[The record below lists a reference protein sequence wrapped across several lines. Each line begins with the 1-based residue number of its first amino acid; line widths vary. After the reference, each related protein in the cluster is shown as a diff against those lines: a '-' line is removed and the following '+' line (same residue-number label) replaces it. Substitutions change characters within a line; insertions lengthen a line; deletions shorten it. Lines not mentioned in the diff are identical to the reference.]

1 MSKGKIIASNI
12 LIIIGF
18 MCLVSGVVIIFIV
31 REQVFGIVSMFVSG
45 VICLVIG
52 GLLWKSSGHPV
63 VEQPKT
69 EKPIKQ
75 PKPKKYRPKKTKK
88 PFMTEE
94 EWKEL
99 EEEDD
104 EMMFIEEVVEDD

>member
-12 LIIIGF
+12 LIIVGF
-18 MCLVSGVVIIFIV
+18 ACLVSGLVMVFIAK
-31 REQVFGIVSMFVSG
+31 EQVFGIISMFVTG
-45 VICLVIG
+45 VICLIIG
-52 GLLWKSSGHPV
+52 MLLWKFSGHPV
-63 VEQPKT
+63 VEQPKVK
-69 EKPIKQ
+69 KPAKQ
-75 PKPKKYRPKKTKK
+75 PKPKKHKPKKVKK

-94 EWKEL
+94 EWKEQ